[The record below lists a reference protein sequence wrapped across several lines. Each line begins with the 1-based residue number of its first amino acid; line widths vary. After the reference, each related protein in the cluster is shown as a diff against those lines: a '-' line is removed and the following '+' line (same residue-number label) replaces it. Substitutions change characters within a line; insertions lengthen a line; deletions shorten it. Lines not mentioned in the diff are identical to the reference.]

1 MARFGNIAEQFF
13 DDNGDPLSSGKLYF
27 YESGTTTPKDTYSD
41 ASLSTANANP
51 VVLDAAGRPGDIFFS
66 GQAKCVVKNASDVTI
81 DTYDYLG
88 TSTAD
93 SPFGDWDGNTT
104 YSQGD
109 IRTGTDG
116 LTYISLQDSNL
127 GNNPT
132 SSATYWSRLLLAR
145 YWNTNETY
153 SANQYVVDTDGFLY
167 RSVQGSNQGN
177 DPSADDG
184 TWWNQTISNK
194 TLNTVTLQS
203 HSVEDAPTETV
214 YTATG
219 TGEALTASKGP
230 IWDYT
235 MSANATFT
243 DSLSNGQSLA
253 LILRGG
259 DSYTFTPPTSI
270 WVNTD
275 TPTLTADDLII
286 VMKVA
291 GVLILQY
298 VGEVTN

>member
-1 MARFGNIAEQFF
+1 MARYGIVGQQFF
-13 DDNGDPLSSGKLYF
+13 DNNGDPLSGGLLYF
-27 YESGTTTPKDTYSD
+27 YESGTTTPKTTYSD
-41 ASLSTANANP
+41 SDLSTANTNP
-51 VVLDAAGRPGDIFFS
+51 VVLDAAGRLGDVFFN
-66 GQAKCVVKNASDVTI
+66 GAAKAVLKDASEVTI
-81 DTYDYLG
+81 DTYDPVGQLN
-88 TSTAD
+88 TDTPFAD
-93 SPFGDWDGNTT
+93 WNATLT
-104 YSQGD
+104 YSEGD
-109 IRTGTDG
+109 TVTSSSG
-116 LTYISLQDSNL
+116 LFYISLTDANT
-127 GNNPT
+127 GNNPD
-132 SSATYWSRLLLAR
+132 SSATSWTRIDFLK

-153 SANQYVVDTDGFLY
+153 SSGEYALGSDGFLY
-167 RSVQGSNQGN
+167 QSEAGSNQGN
-177 DPSADDG
+177 DPISDDG

-194 TLNTVTLQS
+194 TLNSVTLKN
-203 HSVEDAPTETV
+203 HTVDDAPTETV

-219 TGEALTASKGP
+219 TGEALVASKGS

-235 MSANATFT
+235 MSANANFT

-259 DSYTFTPPTSI
+259 NTYTFTPPTSI

-298 VGEVTN
+298 VGEVS